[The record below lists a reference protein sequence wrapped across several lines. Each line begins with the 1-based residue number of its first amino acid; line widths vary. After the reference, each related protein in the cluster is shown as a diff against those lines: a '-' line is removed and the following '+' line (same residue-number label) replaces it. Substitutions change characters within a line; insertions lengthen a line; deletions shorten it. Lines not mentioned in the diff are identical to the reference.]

1 MKFLKS
7 INVKNDL
14 NDTGEAQ
21 WSRVSR
27 PYVKHEGAWAEA
39 INVYK
44 KVDGQ
49 WQIVHT
55 GDKIV
60 LSVIVPSGEYE
71 SVGTH
76 QNLVRSAD
84 GPPFYKGFNLIE
96 YIADNTT
103 YSLAEL
109 ESTPFSIIVTIDSG
123 AKITGPFIVKGFDPS
138 SVIHIVNR
146 GEIYGL
152 GGQGGGSL
160 MPVNASSIN
169 SNDYLSSVKGWSQLD
184 GKKGNDAIRV
194 YNQVSIDNQNGK
206 IYGGGGGGHGGM
218 PVIKLYPGGMAF
230 HCRNQT
236 SANYF
241 TEEGKPIF
249 GQTVRQ
255 DGRFQLSLHM
265 PGNWTPINY
274 SWIGR
279 DGLHVSNTAN
289 PWVGGWRCNA
299 SATFYTV
306 DKVFNMN
313 SRVTRVG
320 GWGLLGDTAQ
330 ISPIMQNL
338 FPTVDQAI
346 FGAVFHGACGG
357 GGGVFGSPGRSS
369 INFNLHS
376 PYQVASV
383 IDNNLSLSVRWT
395 KLLSD
400 IIWESSLSKLHNFMH
415 IRHTSDHAT
424 DDTVVGFD
432 ENALP
437 LTNAG
442 TLGFGGHKEIIKS
455 GYFFGSLLNAW
466 GVGQQERHPIRRS
479 VSGAVDITNFAI
491 DYETSPRF
499 NFAKTYDRHQTT
511 AEKFGSGSSIDP
523 VGSIG
528 GDISTLT
535 GGSGGSVS
543 YNWTPE
549 SALWDHPHLP
559 TSKATEIDIG
569 YHSIRTGYPPRTS
582 SFGAYYAD
590 LYASNRTAYNNVS
603 FNSDVVSWLNSW
615 KSSGGRGGDAGESG
629 ESYSLAARNV
639 NVRGKVMELPSITIY
654 GGSVGSSIR
663 EYGFLGGKVSVI
675 NSGDIKGPIEQEP
688 EPMM

>member
-14 NDTGEAQ
+14 NDTGEVQ

-27 PYVKHEGAWAEA
+27 PYIKHEGAWAEA

-60 LSVIVPSGEYE
+60 LSVIVPAGEYE
-71 SVGTH
+71 SVGT
-76 QNLVRSAD
+76 QNLVRSGD
-84 GPPFYKGFNLIE
+84 GSLKGFNLIE
-96 YIADNTT
+96 YIADNTV
-103 YSLAEL
+103 YSLVQL
-109 ESTPFSIIVTIDSG
+109 ESTPFSITVTIDSG
-123 AKITGPFIVKGFDPS
+123 AKITGPLVIKGFDPS
-138 SVIHIVNR
+138 SKIRIINK

-152 GGQGGGSL
+152 GGQGGSSL
-160 MPVNASSIN
+160 MPVNASTIN
-169 SNDYLSSVKGWSQLD
+169 SNDYLNSVKGWSQLD

-236 SANYF
+236 SGNYSF
-241 TEEGKPIF
+241 F
-249 GQTVRQ
+249 VDTVRQ

-265 PGNWTPINY
+265 PGGWKPINY

-279 DGLHVSNTAN
+279 DGLHVSNTGN
-289 PWVGGWRCNA
+289 PWVGGWRCDA
-299 SATFYTV
+299 PVTFYT
-306 DKVFNMN
+306 NERAAAN
-313 SRVTRVG
+313 LNARVTRVG
-320 GWGLLGDTAQ
+320 GFGLLGDNSGSTN
-330 ISPIMQNL
+330 IGSIMQNL

-357 GGGVFGSPGRSS
+357 GGGLLGKAGRSS
-369 INFNLHS
+369 IKFNLLT
-376 PYQVASV
+376 PYKVSKV
-383 IDNNLSLSVRWT
+383 VNNNLSLSVRWT

-424 DDTVVGFD
+424 DGTVIGFD

-442 TLGFGGHKEIIKS
+442 TLGFGDHKEIIKS

-466 GVGQQERHPIRRS
+466 GVGQRERYPIRRS
-479 VSGAVDITNFAI
+479 VSSAVDITNFAI

-499 NFAKTYDRHQTT
+499 NFAKTYIVGYETT

-523 VGSIG
+523 TGFIG
-528 GDISTLT
+528 GDISALT
-535 GGSGGSVS
+535 GGNGGSVS

-549 SALWDHPHLP
+549 SARWDHPPLR
-559 TSKATEIDIG
+559 TSKADQIDIG
-569 YHSIRTGYPPRTS
+569 YFPIRTGYPPRAL

-590 LYASNRTAYNNVS
+590 LYAGNRTSFDKVS
-603 FNSDVVSWLNSW
+603 FNSGVVHWLNSW
-615 KSSGGRGGDAGESG
+615 KSSGGKGGDAGESG
-629 ESYSLAARNV
+629 ESHTVGSYNV
-639 NVRGKVMELPSITIY
+639 DVRGKVMQLPSITIN
-654 GGSVGSSIR
+654 GGAVGSSIR
-663 EYGFLGGKVSVI
+663 EYGFLGGKVSVL

>member
-1 MKFLKS
+1 MKFLRS

-14 NDTGEAQ
+14 NDTGEVQ
-21 WSRVSR
+21 WSRVSI
-27 PYVKHEGAWAEA
+27 PYIKHEGAWAQA

-60 LSVIVPSGEYE
+60 LSVTVPAGEYE
-71 SVGTH
+71 SVGT
-76 QNLVRSAD
+76 QNLVQSDD
-84 GPPFYKGFNLIE
+84 GSLKGFNLIE
-96 YIADNTT
+96 YIADNTV

-109 ESTPFSIIVTIDSG
+109 ESTPFSIIVLIDSG
-123 AKITGPFIVKGFDPS
+123 AKITGPLVIKGFDPS
-138 SVIHIVNR
+138 SKIKIINR

-152 GGQGGGSL
+152 GGQGGSSL
-160 MPVNASSIN
+160 MPVNAQSIN
-169 SNDYLSSVKGWSQLD
+169 SNDYLNSVKGWSQLD

-230 HCRNQT
+230 HCRNQI
-236 SANYF
+236 SANYTLF
-241 TEEGKPIF
+241 N
-249 GQTVRQ
+249 QTVRQ

-265 PGNWTPINY
+265 PGSWSPINY
-274 SWIGR
+274 SWVGR
-279 DGLHVSNTAN
+279 DGLHVSNTGS
-289 PWVGGWRCNA
+289 PWSGGWRCNA
-299 SATFYTV
+299 AATFYTV
-306 DKVFNMN
+306 ERVHANLN
-313 SRVTRVG
+313 ARVTRVG
-320 GWGLLGDTAQ
+320 GWGLLGDTNL
-330 ISPIMQNL
+330 IGTIIQNL

-346 FGAVFHGACGG
+346 FGTVFHGACGG
-357 GGGVFGSPGRSS
+357 GGGVFGSAGRSS

-383 IDNNLSLSVRWT
+383 VDNNLSLSVRWT

-424 DDTVVGFD
+424 DGTVIGFD

-442 TLGFGGHKEIIKS
+442 GTLGFGEHKEIIKS
-455 GYFFGSLLNAW
+455 GFFFGSLLNAW
-466 GVGQQERHPIRRS
+466 GVGKIERIPIRRS
-479 VSGAVDITNFAI
+479 VSGAVDITNFDI

-499 NFAKTYDRHQTT
+499 NFAKTYIIGSQTT

-523 VGSIG
+523 TGFTG

-535 GGSGGSVS
+535 GGNGGSVS

-549 SALWDHPHLP
+549 SALWDHPPLR
-559 TSKATEIDIG
+559 TRKATQIDIG
-569 YHSIRTGYPPRTS
+569 YFPIRTGFPPRTS

-590 LYASNRTAYNNVS
+590 LYANNRTAYNKVS
-603 FNSDVVSWLNSW
+603 FNSGVVHWLNSW
-615 KSSGGRGGDAGESG
+615 KSSGGKGGDAGESG
-629 ESYSLAARNV
+629 ESHTVDSYNV
-639 NVRGKVMELPSITIY
+639 NVRGKVMQLPSITIN
-654 GGSVGSSIR
+654 GGAVGSSIR
-663 EYGFLGGKVSVI
+663 EYGFLGGKVSIV
-675 NSGDIKGPIEQEP
+675 NSGDIKGSVEQEP
-688 EPMM
+688 EPIM